1 MFIMNKY
8 RVALVGTTGVVGR
21 ITRKVLEEKNLP
33 IAEYELFSSSKS
45 AGSKIAFDG
54 REYTVKELNEHSF
67 DNNKFD
73 YAIFTAGGKVS
84 EKYAPLA
91 VQNKCTVI
99 DNSSFYRMN
108 NDVPLIVPEVNFEC
122 AKTNKGIIANPNCS
136 TIQAVVALSP
146 LDKKSGAGLG
156 GIQDLESGIEHYVCN
171 SKYTL
176 QKFPYEIFNNCIPQI
191 DDFTDD
197 RYTKEEHKMINETR
211 KILNRPNL
219 PITATT
225 VRVPVFNSHSESINI
240 EFENDFDLDELVNVL
255 KNSPGIVVLDD
266 IQNNIYPMAINSNDH
281 DEVYVG
287 RIRRDYSVKYGI
299 NLWVVA
305 DNTRKGAASNAVQI
319 LEKLISENK
328 E

>member
-146 LDKKSGAGLG
+146 LDKKYNIKRIVYSTYQAVSGAGLG

-211 KILNRPNL
+211 KIL
-219 PITATT
+219 
-225 VRVPVFNSHSESINI
+225 
-240 EFENDFDLDELVNVL
+240 
-255 KNSPGIVVLDD
+255 
-266 IQNNIYPMAINSNDH
+266 YNSNN
-281 DEVYVG
+281 
-287 RIRRDYSVKYGI
+287 SKS
-299 NLWVVA
+299 
-305 DNTRKGAASNAVQI
+305 TCF
-319 LEKLISENK
+319 
-328 E
+328 

>member
-108 NDVPLIVPEVNFEC
+108 NDVP
-122 AKTNKGIIANPNCS
+122 
-136 TIQAVVALSP
+136 
-146 LDKKSGAGLG
+146 
-156 GIQDLESGIEHYVCN
+156 
-171 SKYTL
+171 
-176 QKFPYEIFNNCIPQI
+176 
-191 DDFTDD
+191 
-197 RYTKEEHKMINETR
+197 
-211 KILNRPNL
+211 
-219 PITATT
+219 
-225 VRVPVFNSHSESINI
+225 
-240 EFENDFDLDELVNVL
+240 
-255 KNSPGIVVLDD
+255 
-266 IQNNIYPMAINSNDH
+266 
-281 DEVYVG
+281 
-287 RIRRDYSVKYGI
+287 
-299 NLWVVA
+299 
-305 DNTRKGAASNAVQI
+305 
-319 LEKLISENK
+319 
-328 E
+328 